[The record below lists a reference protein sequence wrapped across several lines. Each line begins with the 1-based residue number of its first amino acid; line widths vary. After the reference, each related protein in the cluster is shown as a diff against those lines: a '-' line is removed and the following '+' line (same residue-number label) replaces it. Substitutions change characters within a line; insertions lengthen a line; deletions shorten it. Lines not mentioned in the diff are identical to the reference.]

1 MIFHA
6 KIFKINRKNTVEIKE
21 TAFIYKLIAGEKL
34 AWHGRYHSHGEMEF
48 EIHFFSEGEGTFFSN
63 RTSYSIRN
71 NTLFLV
77 FPREFHS
84 ILPKEVKKPLTYY
97 AVLFSLSKSEK
108 KLYQLLINSSSRKK
122 NQPVASNETAS
133 IKFILEDIMK
143 FSKSDSA
150 DLKKSADLLLES
162 CLFRWFGK
170 QNKTEGKIAAQKK
183 SKSAK
188 SYVERSIK
196 FMEKKVYTRCTVSE
210 VANFCGISEEHFM
223 RIFKDEMQMTPH
235 QFFLRLK
242 IQTAAL
248 ALINSS
254 STVSEIADEFSF
266 ENQFHFSRVFKKC
279 TGLAPSSYRAGFS
292 S

>member
-1 MIFHA
+1 M
-6 KIFKINRKNTVEIKE
+6 EIKE

-122 NQPVASNETAS
+122 
-133 IKFILEDIMK
+133 
-143 FSKSDSA
+143 
-150 DLKKSADLLLES
+150 KSAG
-162 CLFRWFGK
+162 R
-170 QNKTEGKIAAQKK
+170 
-183 SKSAK
+183 
-188 SYVERSIK
+188 
-196 FMEKKVYTRCTVSE
+196 
-210 VANFCGISEEHFM
+210 
-223 RIFKDEMQMTPH
+223 
-235 QFFLRLK
+235 
-242 IQTAAL
+242 
-248 ALINSS
+248 
-254 STVSEIADEFSF
+254 
-266 ENQFHFSRVFKKC
+266 
-279 TGLAPSSYRAGFS
+279 
-292 S
+292 

>member
-1 MIFHA
+1 M
-6 KIFKINRKNTVEIKE
+6 EIKE

-63 RTSYSIRN
+63 KTSYIIRN
-71 NTLFLV
+71 NTLSLV

-108 KLYQLLINSSSRKK
+108 ALYQLLTNSASRKK
-122 NQPVASNETAS
+122 NQPVPANETAS

-150 DLKKSADLLLES
+150 ELKKSAELLLES

-170 QNKTEGKIAAQKK
+170 KNKTEGNDSGQKN
-183 SKSAK
+183 SKTSKTYIEHA
-188 SYVERSIK
+188 IK
-196 FMEKKVYTRCTVSE
+196 FMEKKVYSRCSVSE
-210 VANFCGISEEHFM
+210 IASFCGISEEHFI
-223 RIFKDEMQMTPH
+223 RIFKNEMQMTPH
-235 QFFLRLK
+235 QYFMRLK

-254 STVSEIADEFSF
+254 SPVSEISDEFSF

-279 TGLAPSSYRAGFS
+279 TGLAPSSYRAAFS